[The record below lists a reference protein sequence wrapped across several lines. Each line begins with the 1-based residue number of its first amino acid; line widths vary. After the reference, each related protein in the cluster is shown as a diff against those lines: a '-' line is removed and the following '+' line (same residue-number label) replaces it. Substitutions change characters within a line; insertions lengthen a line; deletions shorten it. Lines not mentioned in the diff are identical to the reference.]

1 MRAVYIIILVLVLLV
16 VGVGALFTIQ
26 NLSRLVELSLSFGP
40 VGYQLAEPMPLPY
53 LLWIAFGAGLVLGGG
68 WGLQQRISAGQ
79 RIRKLQKKYARS
91 ALQNG

>member
-1 MRAVYIIILVLVLLV
+1 MRVVYYIILALAVLVI
-16 VGVGALFTIQ
+16 GVAVLFTIQ
-26 NLSRLVELSLSFGP
+26 NVSRVADLSLSLG
-40 VGYQLAEPMPLPY
+40 LAGFHLAQPMPIPY
-53 LLWIAFGAGLVLGGG
+53 LLWIAFGAGLLLGGG